1 MKKSEIEAQK
11 KLGEGMAKLAAALEK
26 FQDPVLWQKLL
37 SDAITRSS
45 LGLPLMIPQSPVPGE
60 TAAAEGGAL
69 RPVGIESVA
78 ITLSDEERVK
88 IAGQV
93 YEAVQPQLAEFNVFV
108 QQALAEMPADRL
120 KRIADKI
127 EAGEKV
133 TIKRRQGCVFIA
145 AGDVESYL
153 GL

>member
-1 MKKSEIEAQK
+1 MKKSEIEATQ
-11 KLGEGMAKLAAALEK
+11 KLGEGMAKLATALEK

-37 SDAITRSS
+37 GDAITRGS
-45 LGLPLMIPQSPVPGE
+45 LGLPVIIPQALGPGE
-60 TAAAEGGAL
+60 TAAAEGEAL

-78 ITLSDEERVK
+78 ITLSDEERAK